1 VVIAFIVARFF
12 GGIYAVTID
21 LLGNK
26 IEKGAKNQDGQKFW
40 SGITEISIMKKFLAI
55 SEFII

>member
-1 VVIAFIVARFF
+1 VARFF

-21 LLGNK
+21 LLSNK

>member
-1 VVIAFIVARFF
+1 VVITFIVARFF

-21 LLGNK
+21 LLSNK